1 MLTLYLVRHAKAE
14 PLAETDKARILADQG
29 VKDAQNLGAI
39 FTQLLA
45 QPDKIICSTAERT
58 KQTLEV
64 MRNAGLRCDDVEY
77 DEDLYHAS
85 ADLIIQKIGKAE
97 GRVLMVLGHNPA
109 MAILLNR
116 LAGEQDIAPS
126 MLHFPTGSLAH
137 IHFAGEKFQDLEF
150 EEEGKVVSFLKGA
163 DI

>member
-29 VKDAQNLGAI
+29 VKDAKNLGML
-39 FTQLLA
+39 FTQILA

-58 KQTLEV
+58 KQTLAV
-64 MRNAGLRCDDVEY
+64 MSDAGLRCDDVEF

-85 ADLIIQKIGKAE
+85 ADLIINKIGKSKE
-97 GRVLMVLGHNPA
+97 GILMIIGHNPA
-109 MAILLNR
+109 MAILLKR
-116 LAGEQDIAPS
+116 LADEQDIAPS
-126 MLHFPTGSLAH
+126 MLHFPTGSLAQ